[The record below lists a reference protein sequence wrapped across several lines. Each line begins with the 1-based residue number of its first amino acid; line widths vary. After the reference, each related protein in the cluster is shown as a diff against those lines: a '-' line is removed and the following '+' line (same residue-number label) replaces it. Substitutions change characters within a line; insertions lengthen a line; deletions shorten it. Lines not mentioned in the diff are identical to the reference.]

1 MTVTGAVEQLTV
13 APCGPTGAD
22 PRDPVRAVTLD
33 AGGIPLSALLAEP
46 RSGPPRAVVVA
57 VHGGGMR
64 AGYFDSRVRPELSLL
79 ALGAR
84 LGYTVLAVDRP
95 GYGASAAVL
104 PRGQALA
111 EQAAT
116 LHDGLAAFAATHATG
131 AGVFLVAHSN
141 GGKLALA
148 AAAEARGRS
157 LIGLDVSG
165 LGSRLAVRPDQLPGR
180 NGHGDWRRHWGSL
193 RLYPPDA
200 FRQGRHLVSPVP
212 ETEAHEGPAW
222 PGMYPRIAA
231 RVRVPVRFT
240 FAEQEQWWLFDDDAV
255 AALREPLAAP
265 VVAVDRQPD
274 AGHNISLGWA
284 ARAYHLKA
292 LGFLEDLL
300 LARDAAPAGR
310 RPTEPIGDNTPPK
323 DRQR

>member
-1 MTVTGAVEQLTV
+1 MNASGVVGQLTV
-13 APCGPTGAD
+13 APCGLTRTR
-22 PRDPVRAVTLD
+22 PRDLPRAITLD
-33 AGGIPLSALLAEP
+33 AGGIPLSALLVEP
-46 RSGPPRAVVVA
+46 RPGPPRAVVVA

-64 AGYFDSRVRPELSLL
+64 AGYFDSQVRPGLSLL

-95 GYGASAAVL
+95 GYGSSAAVL
-104 PRGQALA
+104 PRGQTLT
-111 EQAAT
+111 EQAVT
-116 LHDGLAAFAATHATG
+116 LLDGLEAFADRYDTG
-131 AGVFLVAHSN
+131 AGMFLVAHSN

-148 AAAEARGRS
+148 AAAETRGRA
-157 LIGLDVSG
+157 LLGLDISG
-165 LGSRLAVRPDQLPGR
+165 LGSRLAVGPDQLPGQ

-212 ETEAHEGPAW
+212 ELEAYEGPSW
-222 PGMYPRIAA
+222 PRRYPAIA
-231 RVRVPVRFT
+231 REVRVPVRFT

-265 VVAVDRQPD
+265 TVVVDHQPD

-300 LARDAAPAGR
+300 LAEDAAPAG
-310 RPTEPIGDNTPPK
+310 RPTEPIGDDTPPK